1 MLPQENTSVICIKLT
16 LHDGDISDIN
26 ECLQSPCVHGQCS
39 DTLGS
44 YRCTCDVGWTGTNCE
59 TGTVYI
65 FFHIIVLDSE
75 K

>member
-26 ECLQSPCVHGQCS
+26 ECLQPPCVHGQCS

-59 TGTVYI
+59 IGTVYI
-65 FFHIIVLDSE
+65 IYLSRYSLRF
-75 K
+75 

>member
-16 LHDGDISDIN
+16 LHDGDTSDIN

-39 DTLGS
+39 DTRGS

-59 TGTVYI
+59 TGTVN
-65 FFHIIVLDSE
+65 IIYLSRYSLRF
-75 K
+75 

>member
-16 LHDGDISDIN
+16 LHDVDISDIN
-26 ECLQSPCVHGQCS
+26 ECLQSPCVQGQCS

-44 YRCTCDVGWTGTNCE
+44 YRCSCDVGWTGTNCE

-65 FFHIIVLDSE
+65 IYLSRYSLRF
-75 K
+75 